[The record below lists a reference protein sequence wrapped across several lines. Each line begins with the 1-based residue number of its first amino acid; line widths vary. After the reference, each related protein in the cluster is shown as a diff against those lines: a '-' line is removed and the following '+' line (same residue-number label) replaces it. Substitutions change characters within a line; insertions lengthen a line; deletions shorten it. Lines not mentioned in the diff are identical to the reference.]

1 MNVSL
6 TPELEQF
13 VDDKMKSGDFT
24 SASEVVRAGLRLLKE
39 RDAEHQARLDA
50 LRQDVGKGLDEARR
64 GQTRDGAEVLADLR
78 NRRRKSTR
86 RRRA

>member
-50 LRQDVGKGLDEARR
+50 LRQAVGEGLDQARR

-78 NRRRKSTR
+78 SRRRKSTR
-86 RRRA
+86 RRGA